1 MSTWWHTSCF
11 LASVAQEERKRK
23 KMLVRDWMSTKVI
36 AIDVKASMHDAT
48 KLMNENNIRMLP
60 AMKKGKLVGLI
71 TDGDLKRA
79 SASDATALEVHE
91 LSYFLSKIEVKD
103 IMTKN
108 PITVPFD
115 YTMEETAEVLLENKI
130 SGVPVVNDRDQVI
143 GVITQ
148 TDLFKMMM
156 SLTGLKKR
164 GIKLAFHLQDKP
176 GSIKEL
182 TDVIRRFN
190 GRMATILTSYDGV
203 KAGYRKVY
211 IRMYNINRSKLAQMI
226 EELKEKG
233 TLLYVVDF
241 RENKREIYAL

>member
-1 MSTWWHTSCF
+1 
-11 LASVAQEERKRK
+11 
-23 KMLVRDWMSTKVI
+23 MLVRDWMSTKVI
-36 AIDVKASMHDAT
+36 TIDVKDSMHDAI
-48 KLMNENNIRMLP
+48 KLMKENNIRMLP
-60 AMKKGKLVGLI
+60 VMKKDKLVGLI

-79 SASDATALEVHE
+79 SASDANALEVHE
-91 LSYFLSKIEVKD
+91 LAYFLSKLEVKD

-130 SGVPVVNDRDQVI
+130 SGAPVVNDRDQVI

-164 GIKLAFHLQDKP
+164 GIKLAFQVQDKP

-182 TDVIRRFN
+182 TDVIRKYN
-190 GRMATILTSYDGV
+190 GRMASILTSYDGV

-211 IRMYNINRSKLAQMI
+211 IRMYNINRSKLAELI
-226 EELKEKG
+226 EELREKG
-233 TLLYVVDF
+233 TLLYMVDL
-241 RENKREIYAL
+241 RENKREIYAW